1 MATTVVYDFG
11 QQIFATAG
19 ERLDCVVGGVE
30 VALTGSGGGE
40 MSGERWVKASGGVW
54 WWIAG

>member
-1 MATTVVYDFG
+1 MATTVVYDLG

-19 ERLDCVVGGVE
+19 ERVDRVIGRVE

-40 MSGERWVKASGGVW
+40 VGGWRWMEAGGWVR
-54 WWIAG
+54 WWITR